1 MKKYKQ
7 QDISSGVIKCNTCSE
22 VKSLDNYYS
31 TNGLYN
37 YKCKECHSKKHK
49 QNYVKVIREVKSQEL
64 ISIVCNTCGIEKLI
78 EDYRKT
84 NKGYY
89 IKKCK
94 QCRCVKSSQP
104 KVVVNEGYKICG
116 KCSLEKPITEFY
128 EVKGKVKSP
137 CKKCCNIRTSIYG
150 KKWSQTEEGKIK
162 LRESRKR
169 YKQKLSDERKII
181 REEKLRLKNEE
192 MEKVRLEKEER
203 NRLRLE
209 ERNIRNELELQKSQ
223 ELERVK
229 NLEREKVMESYGVT
243 TWEEVQRLRN
253 NETKSKRFK
262 ERYEDDS
269 LFKFRKLI
277 QNNVRNSFKR
287 KGFSK
292 TSKCR
297 EILGADW
304 EVVKRYFESK
314 FLDGMSWDNQGEWHI
329 DHILPISTAVTEED
343 VLRLNHYTNLQ
354 PLWAEDN
361 IKKSDVLTMES
372 YIKKHFPYCEI
383 NVDVSDEVTNT
394 EVKVSDEYKFGWGV
408 F

>member
-7 QDISSGVIKCNTCSE
+7 QDISSGVIKCTSCSE

-31 TNGLYN
+31 TNGRYN
-37 YKCKECHSKKHK
+37 YKCKGCHSEKHK

-64 ISIVCNTCGIEKLI
+64 NSIVCNTCGVEKPIENYL
-78 EDYRKT
+78 KT
-84 NKGYY
+84 NNGYY
-89 IKKCK
+89 KKKCK
-94 QCRCVKSSQP
+94 ECRCVKSSQP
-104 KVVVNEGYKICG
+104 KVVVNEGYKICS

-128 EVKGKVKSP
+128 EFKGKLKSP
-137 CKKCCNIRTSIYG
+137 CKKCRNIMTRIYG
-150 KKWSQTEEGKIK
+150 KKWYQTEQGKIK
-162 LRESRKR
+162 SKESRKR
-169 YKQKLSDERKII
+169 YEEKLSNERKII

-192 MEKVRLEKEER
+192 IERVRLEREER
-203 NRLRLE
+203 NRVRLE
-209 ERNIRNELELQKSQ
+209 ERKIKSELELQKLQ
-223 ELERVK
+223 ELEIKK
-229 NLEREKVMESYGVT
+229 NLEREEIMELYGVT
-243 TWEEVQRLRN
+243 TWEEVQKIRN
-253 NETKSKRFK
+253 RETKSKRWK
-262 ERYEDDS
+262 ERFEGDS

-304 EVVKRYFESK
+304 DVVKRYFESK

-329 DHILPISTAVTEED
+329 DHILPISTAITEED

-361 IKKSDVLTMES
+361 IKKSDVLTTES

-383 NVDVSDEVTNT
+383 NVDVTNEVTNT
-394 EVKVSDEYKFGWGV
+394 EIKISDEHKIGWGV

>member
-7 QDISSGVIKCNTCSE
+7 QDIESGVIKCTSCNE

-31 TNGLYN
+31 TNGSYN
-37 YKCKECHSKKHK
+37 YKCKGCHSERHK
-49 QNYVKVIREVKSQEL
+49 QNYVKVVRESKSQEL
-64 ISIVCNTCGIEKLI
+64 NSIVCNTCGVEKPI
-78 EDYRKT
+78 EDYLKT

-89 IKKCK
+89 KKKCK
-94 QCRCVKSSQP
+94 ECRCVKSSQP

-116 KCSLEKPITEFY
+116 KCSLEKNITEFY
-128 EVKGKVKSP
+128 EVNGKVKSP
-137 CKKCCNIRTSIYG
+137 CKKCCNIRNRINS
-150 KKWSQTEEGKIK
+150 KKWHQTEQGKIK
-162 LRESRKR
+162 SKESRKR
-169 YKQKLSDERKII
+169 YKQKISNERKII

-192 MEKVRLEKEER
+192 IERVKLEKQE
-203 NRLRLE
+203 
-209 ERNIRNELELQKSQ
+209 IRKIKEDLLLQKSQ
-223 ELERVK
+223 ELKLKK
-229 NLEREKVMESYGVT
+229 NLEREKIMESYNVT
-243 TWEEVQRLRN
+243 TWEEVQKIRN
-253 NETKSKRFK
+253 RETKSKRWK
-262 ERYEDDS
+262 ERFEGDS

-304 EVVKRYFESK
+304 DVVKRYFESK
-314 FLDGMSWDNQGEWHI
+314 FLDGMNWDNQGDWHI

-361 IKKSDVLTMES
+361 IKKSDVLTEGS
-372 YIKKHFPYCEI
+372 YLKKYFPYSEI
-383 NVDVSDEVTNT
+383 IVTEDST
-394 EVKVSDEYKFGWGV
+394 EIKINNERTIGWGV

>member
-7 QDISSGVIKCNTCSE
+7 HDISSGVIKCISCNE
-22 VKSLDNYYS
+22 VKSLDNYYFRRCY
-31 TNGLYN
+31 YN
-37 YKCKECHSKKHK
+37 YTCK
-49 QNYVKVIREVKSQEL
+49 
-64 ISIVCNTCGIEKLI
+64 VCNSVK
-78 EDYRKT
+78 RK
-84 NKGYY
+84 
-89 IKKCK
+89 
-94 QCRCVKSSQP
+94 
-104 KVVVNEGYKICG
+104 E
-116 KCSLEKPITEFY
+116 
-128 EVKGKVKSP
+128 
-137 CKKCCNIRTSIYG
+137 
-150 KKWSQTEEGKIK
+150 WSQTEQGKITIK
-162 LRESRKR
+162 ENKKR
-169 YKQKLSDERKII
+169 YNQRQSLKKSD
-181 REEKLRLKNEE
+181 
-192 MEKVRLEKEER
+192 
-203 NRLRLE
+203 
-209 ERNIRNELELQKSQ
+209 
-223 ELERVK
+223 ELERK
-229 NLEREKVMESYGVT
+229 RNIEMELYDVT
-243 TWEEVQRLRN
+243 TWEDVL
-253 NETKSKRFK
+253 KIKRRESDK
-262 ERYEDDS
+262 RKWKKRYESDS

-304 EVVKRYFESK
+304 ETVKKYFESK

-361 IKKSDVLTMES
+361 IMKSDVLTTES

-383 NVDVSDEVTNT
+383 NVDVSNEVTNT

>member
-1 MKKYKQ
+1 
-7 QDISSGVIKCNTCSE
+7 
-22 VKSLDNYYS
+22 
-31 TNGLYN
+31 
-37 YKCKECHSKKHK
+37 
-49 QNYVKVIREVKSQEL
+49 
-64 ISIVCNTCGIEKLI
+64 
-78 EDYRKT
+78 
-84 NKGYY
+84 
-89 IKKCK
+89 
-94 QCRCVKSSQP
+94 
-104 KVVVNEGYKICG
+104 
-116 KCSLEKPITEFY
+116 
-128 EVKGKVKSP
+128 
-137 CKKCCNIRTSIYG
+137 
-150 KKWSQTEEGKIK
+150 
-162 LRESRKR
+162 
-169 YKQKLSDERKII
+169 
-181 REEKLRLKNEE
+181 
-192 MEKVRLEKEER
+192 
-203 NRLRLE
+203 
-209 ERNIRNELELQKSQ
+209 
-223 ELERVK
+223 VK

-277 QNNVRNSFKR
+277 QNNIRNSFKR

-297 EILGADW
+297 EVLGADW
-304 EVVKRYFESK
+304 DVVKRYFESK